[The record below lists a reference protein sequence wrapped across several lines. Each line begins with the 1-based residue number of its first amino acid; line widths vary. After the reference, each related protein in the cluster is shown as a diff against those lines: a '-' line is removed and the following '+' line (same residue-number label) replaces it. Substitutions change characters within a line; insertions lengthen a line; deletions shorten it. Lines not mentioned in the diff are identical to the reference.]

1 MRANIYRMLGAVVG
15 LAAAVG
21 AIALPS
27 LIFFSEFQGPDP
39 PGRIAAISFLA
50 LLLAALLVLVA
61 YILLRFA
68 LRKG

>member
-1 MRANIYRMLGAVVG
+1 MKTTIYRVAGAVVG
-15 LAAAVG
+15 LVAAVG
-21 AIALPS
+21 AIVLPS